1 MKWLERLL
9 ENMRADNA
17 ETLEIKDV
25 AFVSDELEI
34 FYRGVI
40 LYAETIEKVLAGKD
54 LEFVTLELVD
64 ESRSTPTS
72 RYTYEKGVE
81 VLKELALHVE
91 KVGLVNT
98 YDTAAKYSYDGEEI
112 VAKENFFDTIEEN
125 LGTRIAYTARLGEG
139 AESLS
144 IQALVLNAKLQKHL
158 EAGNY
163 RSVVLYLG
171 KYRDYKKGGKIAGDI
186 LEANKIAFNQA
197 AKDGHVAVSLAT
209 KGKNLFGYKAEEGYR
224 YF

>member
-1 MKWLERLL
+1 MK
-9 ENMRADNA
+9 ADNVDQ
-17 ETLEIKDV
+17 LEVKDV
-25 AFVSDELEI
+25 AFASNKMEI

-40 LYAETIEKVLAGKD
+40 LHAETIENILAGKD
-54 LEFVTLELVD
+54 LQYVTVDLVD

-81 VLKELALHVE
+81 VLKELALHIE
-91 KVGLVNT
+91 KVGLINA
-98 YDTAAKYSYDGEEI
+98 YDSAKKYGYDGEEI
-112 VAKENFFDTIEEN
+112 VDKQNFFDTIEEN

-139 AESLS
+139 AENLS

-158 EAGNY
+158 GQGNW
-163 RSVVLYLG
+163 RSVALYLG
-171 KYRDYKKGGKIAGDI
+171 KYRDYKKGGKIADDI
-186 LEANKIAFNQA
+186 LDANKVAFNQA
-197 AKDGHVAVSLAT
+197 AKDGHVIVSLAT